1 MNKIITE
8 ITPLEKKD
16 CFYLVD
22 RNKESFTFPLHKH
35 EEIELNFVE
44 NCSGARRIVG
54 DSIEILG
61 QYDLALIGSNLEH
74 VWEQN
79 VCQHQKVREITI
91 QFEPNLFGDTL
102 LGKSQMNSIQQLLE
116 NAKNGIAFSLS
127 AIMRIY
133 TRLDEITKTQP
144 GFYRVIKLLEILY
157 ELSNDTEYRK
167 LASSSFA
174 NVQVSTESRRVR
186 KVEEYIDTNFKQE
199 VRLQTLADLAGM
211 TSSAFSRFFKLRTGK
226 TVQEY
231 IIDAVLHIIAVH
243 IASHLG
249 QGAAVGFVYHR
260 TAYLAHYRKIALHR
274 PQGHNGPFVF
284 LIVGG
289 DGEFQRAA
297 QVVHPLQL
305 NAGNRDFTVY
315 LEVLDPHLP
324 QVLGL
329 RQGDDNRI
337 PFVTYLHIGGA
348 LYAQGGNMG
357 HDHREREVVAYAGE
371 GRHGTQK
378 ICKDSFH
385 QRCIVSPKVM
395 SIMFRWAWAFQAFL
409 VPTTLPSLQ
418 AVTLL

>member
-231 IIDAVLHIIAVH
+231 IIDVRIGHAARALVDSSMSIAE
-243 IASHLG
+243 ICIDC
-249 QGAAVGFVYHR
+249 GFNN
-260 TAYLAHYRKIALHR
+260 IS
-274 PQGHNGPFVF
+274 NF
-284 LIVGG
+284 
-289 DGEFQRAA
+289 
-297 QVVHPLQL
+297 
-305 NAGNRDFTVY
+305 
-315 LEVLDPHLP
+315 
-324 QVLGL
+324 
-329 RQGDDNRI
+329 NRI
-337 PFVTYLHIGGA
+337 FKK
-348 LYAQGGNMG
+348 
-357 HDHREREVVAYAGE
+357 
-371 GRHGTQK
+371 QK
-378 ICKDSFH
+378 GCS
-385 QRCIVSPKVM
+385 
-395 SIMFRWAWAFQAFL
+395 
-409 VPTTLPSLQ
+409 PSLFRDNYFKKK
-418 AVTLL
+418 VIV

>member
-231 IIDAVLHIIAVH
+231 IIDVRIGHAARALVDSSMSIAE
-243 IASHLG
+243 ICIDC
-249 QGAAVGFVYHR
+249 GFNN
-260 TAYLAHYRKIALHR
+260 IS
-274 PQGHNGPFVF
+274 NF
-284 LIVGG
+284 
-289 DGEFQRAA
+289 
-297 QVVHPLQL
+297 
-305 NAGNRDFTVY
+305 
-315 LEVLDPHLP
+315 
-324 QVLGL
+324 
-329 RQGDDNRI
+329 NRI
-337 PFVTYLHIGGA
+337 F
-348 LYAQGGNMG
+348 
-357 HDHREREVVAYAGE
+357 
-371 GRHGTQK
+371 K
-378 ICKDSFH
+378 K
-385 QRCIVSPKVM
+385 KK
-395 SIMFRWAWAFQAFL
+395 
-409 VPTTLPSLQ
+409 
-418 AVTLL
+418 

>member
-231 IIDAVLHIIAVH
+231 IIDVRIGHAARALVDSSMSIAEICIDCGFNNISNFNRIFKKKKGEASLSRKCSMKHYTMEIIFSKSKPLIIITFDDGRRNIFTTFPILQQNNFPFYVFVVGNF
-243 IASHLG
+243 IGASE
-249 QGAAVGFVYHR
+249 
-260 TAYLAHYRKIALHR
+260 
-274 PQGHNGPFVF
+274 
-284 LIVGG
+284 
-289 DGEFQRAA
+289 EFISEKEFDTIK
-297 QVVHPLQL
+297 
-305 NAGNRDFTVY
+305 NAGGI
-315 LEVLDPHLP
+315 
-324 QVLGL
+324 LGWH
-329 RQGDDNRI
+329 
-337 PFVTYLHIGGA
+337 TKSH
-348 LYAQGGNMG
+348 
-357 HDHREREVVAYAGE
+357 
-371 GRHGTQK
+371 
-378 ICKDSFH
+378 KD
-385 QRCIVSPKVM
+385 
-395 SIMFRWAWAFQAFL
+395 L
-409 VPTTLPSLQ
+409 TTLSTIGIKRELKNKFSFSSC
-418 AVTLL
+418 LS